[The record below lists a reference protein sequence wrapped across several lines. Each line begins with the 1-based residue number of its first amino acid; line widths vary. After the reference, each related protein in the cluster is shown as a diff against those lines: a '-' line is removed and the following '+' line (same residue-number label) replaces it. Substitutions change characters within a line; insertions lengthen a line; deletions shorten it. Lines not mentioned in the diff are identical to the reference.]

1 MAAAAD
7 LNSSDLKNADLK
19 AFTDNLVKVLEKNPE
34 ILVQAQEKY
43 FTQRADHEEKKSIQN
58 IRQVIEKSP
67 DIFNISSCPQ
77 LGSSKGKKV
86 VHALVSPYC
95 GYCQSFL
102 KSLLEKMKNN
112 EDVKLNLILGGY
124 EGHEGSKIA
133 ARALTA
139 AASKGKLKEFLEMF
153 LKKVN
158 MLEKKDLPEVATAI
172 GLEPKEFNETYE
184 SQEVTDYLNGAKKA
198 ISKLK
203 VNGFPTIIKEDVSSA
218 DGKKDYEIIFG
229 LPSEDKL
236 SEFFSS
242 GSPQDE

>member
-1 MAAAAD
+1 MASAAD
-7 LNSSDLKNADLK
+7 LTSPDLK
-19 AFTDNLVKVLEKNPE
+19 AFTESLVQVLEKNPE
-34 ILVQAQEKY
+34 ILVKAQEKY
-43 FTQRADHEEKKSIQN
+43 FTRRADHEEKKSIQN

-67 DIFNISSCPQ
+67 DIFNIPSCPQ
-77 LGSSKGKKV
+77 LGSAKGKKV

-102 KSLLEKMKNN
+102 KSVLEKMKNN
-112 EDVKLNLILGGY
+112 EDTRLNLILGGY

-184 SQEVTDYLNGAKKA
+184 SQEVTESLNGAKKT

-203 VNGFPTIIKEDVSSA
+203 VNGFPTIIKEDISSS
-218 DGKKDYEIIFG
+218 DGKKDYEIILG
-229 LPSEDKL
+229 LPPEDKL
-236 SEFFSS
+236 SEFFSL
-242 GSPQDE
+242 GSPQEE